1 MSFTV
6 RAMCQHGELIHRRKT
21 AEAALTKAR
30 ELARTGCYDLHIVT
44 PQGRDYA
51 SSEFGDLPRTPVAE
65 RPVQKTRGLAAA
77 GSHQRFPR

>member
-1 MSFTV
+1 
-6 RAMCQHGELIHRRKT
+6 LIHRRKT

-30 ELARTGCYDLHIVT
+30 ELAGTGCYDLHIVT

-51 SSEFGDLPRTPVAE
+51 SSEFGDIPRTPVAE